1 MAQQQAGRGQPGWA
15 TGTRGT
21 KTPAEGGTMTEVLD
35 RLDLA
40 VLRMLVEQ
48 PRAGVREYA
57 RQLGIARGTVQARL
71 DRLQRN
77 GVLTSYRP
85 HISPTAMGF
94 AGLAYVHL
102 HLAQGMLDETSV
114 LLAETPEILEAN
126 SITGEGDMLCRVVAK
141 DNADLERVVQQIIAV
156 PGVIRSRTEVVLSR
170 RIELRITPL
179 IEKLATEAG
188 EATHAA
194 DPA

>member
-1 MAQQQAGRGQPGWA
+1 
-15 TGTRGT
+15 
-21 KTPAEGGTMTEVLD
+21 MTEVLD

-114 LLAETPEILEAN
+114 LLAEIPEILEAN

-188 EATHAA
+188 EVTHAA

>member
-1 MAQQQAGRGQPGWA
+1 
-15 TGTRGT
+15 
-21 KTPAEGGTMTEVLD
+21 
-35 RLDLA
+35 
-40 VLRMLVEQ
+40 
-48 PRAGVREYA
+48 
-57 RQLGIARGTVQARL
+57 
-71 DRLQRN
+71 
-77 GVLTSYRP
+77 
-85 HISPTAMGF
+85 
-94 AGLAYVHL
+94 
-102 HLAQGMLDETSV
+102 MLDETSV
-114 LLAETPEILEAN
+114 LLAEIPEILEAN

-188 EATHAA
+188 